1 MSHIYLLLRAKF
13 PLPIPQVCPLALV
26 GIQDT
31 NISTVQSRKKGKKW
45 LALPLADPD
54 EVGVRDYNELQH
66 YTEQP
71 EEKKE
76 NASHARV
83 DLSVQE
89 KAVETST
96 GKNDFN
102 CRRVSTPVTIR
113 NPADMSEVELAKLV
127 GPTTSKRQSTLKARK
142 VGEKKVGP
150 LERKHA
156 TSALRE
162 PPIAPFIQ
170 GTVPDR
176 EHFSTLPLALEGA
189 GDFNRAREKVRD
201 GAGISG
207 SNENNFD
214 KGSTSWKTR
223 VSSVTTPPTPREHE
237 SSMADK
243 ELFSSNGEF
252 SNILDLFYSGIDC
265 SLEEG
270 ETTSTSN
277 GYGLVRC
284 PQADLVDGEMLT
296 SRFFFIHLWKGW

>member
-1 MSHIYLLLRAKF
+1 MPEDLLPGGDSLEPSPPRREERSSRLEGSHPAIA
-13 PLPIPQVCPLALV
+13 LPPEATIAPYIPIAPRKIPAPNTPSMPPSLV
-26 GIQDT
+26 GIQDA

-45 LALPLADPD
+45 LALPLANPD
-54 EVGVRDYNELQH
+54 EVAVGDCNELPH

-76 NASHARV
+76 NESDARV

-89 KAVETST
+89 KAVETSA

-176 EHFSTLPLALEGA
+176 GTLPLALEGA

-201 GAGISG
+201 GAGVEG
-207 SNENNFD
+207 SNENNFN
-214 KGSTSWKTR
+214 KGATSR
-223 VSSVTTPPTPREHE
+223 EARISSVTTPPTPREHE
-237 SSMADK
+237 SSIADK
-243 ELFSSNGEF
+243 ELFSSNREF
-252 SNILDLFYSGIDC
+252 SQIF
-265 SLEEG
+265 
-270 ETTSTSN
+270 
-277 GYGLVRC
+277 
-284 PQADLVDGEMLT
+284 
-296 SRFFFIHLWKGW
+296 